1 MDNLLYISTVGLSN
15 IDQAQAAR
23 ANNLANVST
32 TGFRADLA
40 RVMATQVDGDGYQAR
55 VYGVNE
61 SQGVDMSAG
70 TQNETGRALD
80 VAINGEGLLSVRLP
94 NGDEG
99 YTRNGA
105 LQIDALGRLLSTDG
119 FEVLGQGGPIALP
132 PSESVLIGS
141 DGTITVLPEGQ
152 SAESLVQI
160 DQLKL
165 VNPEPGQLRKDATG
179 HLVLKDG
186 EIAQA
191 DLGVTVTSGFLESS
205 NVNAVDELTQI
216 LSLSRQYEL
225 EVRMMRIAE
234 ENDQSSSQLLRIG

>member
-1 MDNLLYISTVGLSN
+1 MDNLLYIATVGLSN

-40 RVMATQVDGDGYQAR
+40 RVMATEVTGDGYQAR

-61 SQGVDMSAG
+61 IQGIDMSMG
-70 TQNETGRALD
+70 TQSETGRALD
-80 VAINGEGLLSVRLP
+80 VAINGEGLLAVRLP
-94 NGDEG
+94 NGEEG

-105 LQIDALGRLLSTDG
+105 LQIDALGRLLSADG
-119 FEVLGQGGPIALP
+119 FEVLGSGGPIAMP
-132 PSESVLIGS
+132 PAESVLIGD
-141 DGTITVLPEGQ
+141 DGTITVRPEGQ
-152 SAESLVQI
+152 GAENLVQL

-165 VNPEPGQLRKDATG
+165 VNPPTESLQKDATG
-179 HLVLKDG
+179 YLVLREG
-186 EIAQA
+186 GIAPVDPQ
-191 DLGVTVTSGFLESS
+191 VTVNSGFLESS

-225 EVRMMRIAE
+225 EVRMMRVAE
-234 ENDQSSSQLLRIG
+234 ENDQSASQLLRIG

>member
-40 RVMATQVDGDGYQAR
+40 RVMATEVGGDGYQAR

-61 SQGVDMSAG
+61 TQGVDMSAG
-70 TQNETGRALD
+70 AQNETGRALD
-80 VAINGEGLLSVRLP
+80 VAIDGDGLLSVRLP
-94 NGDEG
+94 NGEEG

-105 LQIDALGRLLSTDG
+105 LQVDALGRLLSSDG
-119 FEVLGQGGPIALP
+119 FEVLGQGGPISLP
-132 PSESVLIGS
+132 PVESVLIGN
-141 DGTITVLPEGQ
+141 DGTITIRPEGQ
-152 SAESLVQI
+152 GAESLVQL

-165 VNPEPGQLRKDATG
+165 VNPPANQLRKDATG
-179 HLVLKDG
+179 YLTLKAG
-186 EIAQA
+186 GAAPA
-191 DLGVTVTSGFLESS
+191 DLGVTVNSGFLESS

-234 ENDQSSSQLLRIG
+234 ENDQSASQLLRIG